1 MSQITIPDTVTIID
15 KFAFYDCEK
24 LVSVNIPDSVTKIY
38 DYAFDDCSNLSNMTL
53 SKNLEYMGERAFGN
67 CTKITKIEIPKS
79 LDSSG
84 GPFENCIS
92 LKKVTFEKGTTKIS
106 RSLFAGCNGLE
117 EIYIPDTITVIGNNA
132 FSSCTKLEQ
141 INFSNKL
148 TKIESYGFYGCT
160 SLKKITLP
168 DSINSIENNIF
179 QNCTSLIEVH
189 LSNILK
195 EIPVS
200 SFEGCKKLTTINFP
214 STLTTIEDS
223 AFSGC
228 ESLPE
233 AILPSGVEKIESNAF
248 ENCKS
253 LKKAV
258 VPDTVSSIGGSAFY
272 GCEALNDITLG
283 SKLKKIANQT
293 FYGCAALPSIVIPYN
308 VTAIGDSA
316 FVNCTKLTQI
326 TVPRNTTSIAS
337 NAFSYPKKMTMYG
350 PSGCYAQTYANGKGI
365 KYVAQDIHATSI
377 RLDIT
382 NKTAEYYDEFQLT
395 ATIAPQNFTDAVTW
409 TSSNEDVAT
418 VSDTG
423 YVEVCGVGTA
433 VITVT
438 AGNVKA
444 ACTVTVPQLIDWI
457 EFDEDEIELKSGET
471 YQLRPD
477 ISPSNATNK
486 KLKYTSSDTKVA
498 EVSASGLVTAK
509 SEGEARIRAAATD
522 GSDEYAVCYVTVT
535 GKAKVTGITL
545 NQTSATL
552 GRGKKLA
559 LKAAISPSYA
569 SNKKVVWKSANT
581 KVATVDGS
589 GNVTAKAPGRTK
601 ITVTSAENSS
611 YQASCTVTV
620 PYNITYKLNKGKN
633 NASNPSTYYG
643 KKITLKNPS
652 RKGYTFAGWYTD
664 AKFKKKIKTIESSA
678 KCDYTLYAKW
688 TKVNV
693 AKVSITSAKNSKSKQ
708 ILLKYKKISGIKGYE
723 ISYSTDKKFKKAVT
737 RKNTTKT
744 SYTISKLKKGKTYYV
759 RIRAYKVDST
769 GKKVYGKYTS
779 VKKVKVSK

>member
-1 MSQITIPDTVTIID
+1 M
-15 KFAFYDCEK
+15 
-24 LVSVNIPDSVTKIY
+24 
-38 DYAFDDCSNLSNMTL
+38 
-53 SKNLEYMGERAFGN
+53 
-67 CTKITKIEIPKS
+67 
-79 LDSSG
+79 
-84 GPFENCIS
+84 
-92 LKKVTFEKGTTKIS
+92 
-106 RSLFAGCNGLE
+106 
-117 EIYIPDTITVIGNNA
+117 
-132 FSSCTKLEQ
+132 
-141 INFSNKL
+141 
-148 TKIESYGFYGCT
+148 
-160 SLKKITLP
+160 
-168 DSINSIENNIF
+168 
-179 QNCTSLIEVH
+179 
-189 LSNILK
+189 
-195 EIPVS
+195 
-200 SFEGCKKLTTINFP
+200 
-214 STLTTIEDS
+214 
-223 AFSGC
+223 
-228 ESLPE
+228 
-233 AILPSGVEKIESNAF
+233 
-248 ENCKS
+248 
-253 LKKAV
+253 
-258 VPDTVSSIGGSAFY
+258 
-272 GCEALNDITLG
+272 
-283 SKLKKIANQT
+283 
-293 FYGCAALPSIVIPYN
+293 
-308 VTAIGDSA
+308 
-316 FVNCTKLTQI
+316 
-326 TVPRNTTSIAS
+326 
-337 NAFSYPKKMTMYG
+337 
-350 PSGCYAQTYANGKGI
+350 
-365 KYVAQDIHATSI
+365 
-377 RLDIT
+377 
-382 NKTAEYYDEFQLT
+382 
-395 ATIAPQNFTDAVTW
+395 
-409 TSSNEDVAT
+409 
-418 VSDTG
+418 
-423 YVEVCGVGTA
+423 
-433 VITVT
+433 
-438 AGNVKA
+438 
-444 ACTVTVPQLIDWI
+444 TVPQLIDWI

-664 AKFKKKIKTIESSA
+664 AKFKKKITSISNSA
-678 KCDYTLYAKW
+678 KSDYILYAKW
-688 TKVNV
+688 TKVKV
-693 AKVSITSAKNSKSKQ
+693 AKASLTSAKNSKSKQ